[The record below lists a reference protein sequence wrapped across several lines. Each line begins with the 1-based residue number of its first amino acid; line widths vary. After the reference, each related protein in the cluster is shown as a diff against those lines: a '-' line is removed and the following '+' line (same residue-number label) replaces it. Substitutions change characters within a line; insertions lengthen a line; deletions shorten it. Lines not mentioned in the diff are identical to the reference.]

1 MLRVLPWIT
10 DGATEFIDNLISD
23 RLSVKGQVKVFE
35 FGCGNSTLYF
45 LSRGCIVRSVEHDID
60 WMSKVNR
67 TAETFGYNSRLV
79 LSCNHRPYYE
89 NYDNKDYD
97 IILVDGRD
105 RILCMEHILNV
116 GLSEDS
122 ILVFDNS
129 ERAEYKYQ
137 KLIELMDMD
146 GRDAI
151 HFEQPQVERGDLR
164 LTSKSYARDRVEH
177 RWITTVFVPRGRY
190 TTQGKSFIRTK
201 NNVRAS
207 NYKALN
213 DLDKKIEK
221 YLPGRN
227 GFFIEAGAN
236 NGIKQS
242 NSYYFA
248 KTLGW
253 RGILVEAIPSLFKEC
268 VTNRPESKV
277 YNYALVPSSEIE
289 SVTMHFADLMSTVD
303 GALKDKQNEHIDIG
317 LKVQNIAQSYII
329 NVPAKT
335 LSDLINTYKGNESI
349 SILDIDF
356 LSLDVEGYELQVL
369 QGLNLDI
376 HRPRYILVESKAI
389 DSIDA
394 YLSFHDYQQVERF
407 SSHDY
412 FFADCRIIK
421 KSMEG
426 ANG

>member
-1 MLRVLPWIT
+1 M
-10 DGATEFIDNLISD
+10 
-23 RLSVKGQVKVFE
+23 
-35 FGCGNSTLYF
+35 
-45 LSRGCIVRSVEHDID
+45 
-60 WMSKVNR
+60 
-67 TAETFGYNSRLV
+67 
-79 LSCNHRPYYE
+79 
-89 NYDNKDYD
+89 
-97 IILVDGRD
+97 
-105 RILCMEHILNV
+105 
-116 GLSEDS
+116 
-122 ILVFDNS
+122 
-129 ERAEYKYQ
+129 
-137 KLIELMDMD
+137 
-146 GRDAI
+146 
-151 HFEQPQVERGDLR
+151 
-164 LTSKSYARDRVEH
+164 
-177 RWITTVFVPRGRY
+177 
-190 TTQGKSFIRTK
+190 
-201 NNVRAS
+201 
-207 NYKALN
+207 
-213 DLDKKIEK
+213 
-221 YLPGRN
+221 
-227 GFFIEAGAN
+227 
-236 NGIKQS
+236 
-242 NSYYFA
+242 
-248 KTLGW
+248 
-253 RGILVEAIPSLFKEC
+253 
-268 VTNRPESKV
+268 
-277 YNYALVPSSEIE
+277 
-289 SVTMHFADLMSTVD
+289 D

>member
-10 DGATEFIDNLISD
+10 DGATEFIDNFISD

-60 WMSKVNR
+60 WMSKVSN
-67 TAETFGYNSRLV
+67 TAKTFGYESRLV
-79 LSCNHRPYYE
+79 LSCNHRPYYDS
-89 NYDNKDYD
+89 YDNKDYD
-97 IILVDGRD
+97 LILIDGRD
-105 RILCMEHILNV
+105 RMMCMRHILDI
-116 GLSEDS
+116 GLSEDT

-129 ERAEYKYQ
+129 ERAEYKYYEF
-137 KLIELMDMD
+137 INLMDIN

-177 RWITTVFVPRGRY
+177 RWITTVFIPRGQY
-190 TTQGKSFIRTK
+190 TTQGKSFIRKK
-201 NNVRAS
+201 NNSIIS

-213 DLDKKIEK
+213 DLDKKLER
-221 YLPGRN
+221 YLPEKN

-236 NGIKQS
+236 DGVKQS

-248 KTLGW
+248 KSLNW
-253 RGILVEAIPSLFKEC
+253 RGILVEAIPSLFNEC

-277 YNYALVPSSEIE
+277 YNYALVPSAETD

-303 GALKDKQNEHIDIG
+303 GALQDKQNEHIDIG
-317 LKVQNIAQSYII
+317 LKIQNIDQSYTI

-335 LSDLINTYKGNESI
+335 LSDLIDEYKSNESI

-369 QGLNLDI
+369 QGLKLDI
-376 HRPRYILVESKAI
+376 HRPRYILVESRAI
-389 DSIDA
+389 DSLDA
-394 YLSFHDYQQVERF
+394 YLGDHGYQQVERF

-412 FFADCRIIK
+412 LFADCR
-421 KSMEG
+421 
-426 ANG
+426 

>member
-190 TTQGKSFIRTK
+190 TTQGKSFIRKK

-253 RGILVEAIPSLFKEC
+253 RGILVEAIPS
-268 VTNRPESKV
+268 
-277 YNYALVPSSEIE
+277 
-289 SVTMHFADLMSTVD
+289 
-303 GALKDKQNEHIDIG
+303 
-317 LKVQNIAQSYII
+317 
-329 NVPAKT
+329 
-335 LSDLINTYKGNESI
+335 
-349 SILDIDF
+349 
-356 LSLDVEGYELQVL
+356 
-369 QGLNLDI
+369 
-376 HRPRYILVESKAI
+376 
-389 DSIDA
+389 
-394 YLSFHDYQQVERF
+394 
-407 SSHDY
+407 
-412 FFADCRIIK
+412 
-421 KSMEG
+421 
-426 ANG
+426 